1 MKKILYI
8 LEAVEGGTWRHLEDL
23 LTGLDRSRFD
33 CEVVLSFERQG
44 VDKERLEASLLDLG
58 LPLHV
63 LPLKRRVAPL
73 ADLSALIRIVRLIKA
88 RKPDLIHAHSSKAGI
103 LGRMAGCLTGVPVVY
118 TPHAF
123 AFLMQGHGC
132 RAGFYRWVER
142 WAAGLTSALICVSRE
157 ELAEARVLGYSDGC
171 IHYISNGIK
180 LAELGMAPAVND
192 SVLKLG
198 FFGRSTEQ
206 KGDDTFVR
214 LIAELRG
221 REMNV
226 EGFMYGFESCSE
238 RLIRAI
244 SAKRMG
250 LHIHQCGTIP
260 QSGMVEQMRQMD
272 VVVMPSRWEGLPYVL
287 LEALAAGVPLAAYSV
302 GGIPDVVENKKSA
315 MLAEPGNFQGLA
327 DCIYQMQGVDLRSKL
342 AAGGREALQNFSL
355 EQMINKTESV
365 YAGLGFDGKVGPV

>member
-1 MKKILYI
+1 MKRILYI

-23 LTGLDRSRFD
+23 LAGVDRSRFD
-33 CEVVLSFERQG
+33 CEVVLSFERRRI
-44 VDKERLEASLLDLG
+44 DKERLEASLLNLG
-58 LPLHV
+58 MPLYS

-103 LGRMAGCLTGVPVVY
+103 LGRMAGRLTGVPVVY

-142 WAAGLTSALICVSRE
+142 WAAALTSALICVSRQE
-157 ELAEARVLGYSDGC
+157 AAEARALGYSDGC
-171 IHYISNGIK
+171 IHYIPNGIK
-180 LAELGMAPAVND
+180 LAGFWMAPAVKD

-198 FFGRSTEQ
+198 FFGRSTAQ

-221 REMNV
+221 REIDV
-226 EGFMYGFESCSE
+226 EGFMYGFESGSE
-238 RLIRAI
+238 RLIRAV

-250 LHIHQCGTIP
+250 LHIHLCGPIP
-260 QSGMVEQMRQMD
+260 QSGVVEQMRQMD
-272 VVVMPSRWEGLPYVL
+272 AVVMPSRWEGLPYVL
-287 LEALAAGVPLAAYSV
+287 LEALAAGVPVAAYSV
-302 GGIPDVVENKKSA
+302 GGVPDVVENGKSA
-315 MLAEPGNFQGLA
+315 MLAEPGDFKGLVE
-327 DCIYQMQGVDLRSKL
+327 CIAQMRGVDLRRKL
-342 AAGGREALQNFSL
+342 SAGGREALQNFSL
-355 EQMINKTESV
+355 EQMINQTEAV
-365 YAGLGFDGKVGPV
+365 YAELRS